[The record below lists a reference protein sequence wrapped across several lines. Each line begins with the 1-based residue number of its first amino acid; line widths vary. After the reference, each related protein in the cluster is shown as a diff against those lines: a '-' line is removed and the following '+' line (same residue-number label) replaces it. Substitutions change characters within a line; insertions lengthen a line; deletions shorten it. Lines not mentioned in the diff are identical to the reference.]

1 MDLLPSVEKH
11 IFSLLSVCLS
21 YKNCERSLYECFN
34 VFQTGNESY
43 KNASDTI
50 SIVIHN
56 SSSPFLCSFLIVT
69 QLTWLTLPYTCT
81 CTCSIIVDYGICVLR
96 TLCIT
101 CNRDC
106 YIYSINKVSNNA
118 ATIKSFCKFIFVSL
132 LQYTLIMIR
141 TSFTSCLV
149 VQTIYSS

>member
-21 YKNCERSLYECFN
+21 YKNFERSLYECFN

-50 SIVIHN
+50 SIIIHN
-56 SSSPFLCSFLIVT
+56 SSSPFLCSFPIVT
-69 QLTWLTLPYTCT
+69 HLTSLTLPYTCTCT
-81 CTCSIIVDYGICVLR
+81 CTCSIIVDYGICLLR

-101 CNRDC
+101 WNRDC
-106 YIYSINKVSNNA
+106 YIYPINKVSNNA
-118 ATIKSFCKFIFVSL
+118 ATIKSFCKFIFALCFSIPWL
-132 LQYTLIMIR
+132 W
-141 TSFTSCLV
+141 
-149 VQTIYSS
+149 